1 MYYFFN
7 LQLDYIQHNVKSQHV
22 CWKIQCGNMWPYCI
36 VCICLHYNDND
47 DNRHHHDHPLEVD
60 LAWMGRLFLSPPTS
74 WKRCSR
80 RTMHCLVVHCVLS
93 TVLQNVLFSFVE
105 LQWLALRFTECSADD
120 FLTCHLHGFAFQRP
134 PPKEYLRQLSWL
146 LIHNNQKKKYE
157 WTFYSGFCLWGAV
170 ERPYQPQPFCLL
182 HDLLLFRSK
191 TDWLTLC
198 NTICSK
204 IQRKTPRWPQGLPKV
219 TLGPAR
225 SLGNPDGGAT
235 RWSSRPLCNSV
246 KYRRFKVKSCSGRL
260 SWPGAL
266 IPCLPRSSTTNPP
279 NSAHAAQC
287 SSSYCRLVTQIMKT
301 LKQMCLHR

>member
-47 DNRHHHDHPLEVD
+47 DNRHHHDHPLD

-80 RTMHCLVVHCVLS
+80 RTMHCSVHCALS
-93 TVLQNVLFSFVE
+93 TVLQNVHCVSQNVVQMIFSHV
-105 LQWLALRFTECSADD
+105 
-120 FLTCHLHGFAFQRP
+120 TCTDLHFRGRRQKNISDNCHGFWFTIIRRKKMSEFSIPASAYMRSCW
-134 PPKEYLRQLSWL
+134 KTIATLTIL
-146 LIHNNQKKKYE
+146 LIAWSCFVIWLFAIPFAHK
-157 WTFYSGFCLWGAV
+157 SR
-170 ERPYQPQPFCLL
+170 ERPQ
-182 HDLLLFRSK
+182 D
-191 TDWLTLC
+191 D
-198 NTICSK
+198 
-204 IQRKTPRWPQGLPKV
+204 PRVHQGPPKV

-287 SSSYCRLVTQIMKT
+287 SSSYCRLVTQIMKS

>member
-1 MYYFFN
+1 MCCSVSLN
-7 LQLDYIQHNVKSQHV
+7 CS
-22 CWKIQCGNMWPYCI
+22 
-36 VCICLHYNDND
+36 
-47 DNRHHHDHPLEVD
+47 D
-60 LAWMGRLFLSPPTS
+60 L
-74 WKRCSR
+74 
-80 RTMHCLVVHCVLS
+80 HCVS
-93 TVLQNVLFSFVE
+93 QNVVQMIFSHVTCTDLHFRGRR
-105 LQWLALRFTECSADD
+105 QKNISDNCHGFRFTILRKKDEFSILASVYEELLKDHSNHNHSA
-120 FLTCHLHGFAFQRP
+120 
-134 PPKEYLRQLSWL
+134 
-146 LIHNNQKKKYE
+146 
-157 WTFYSGFCLWGAV
+157 YSMIFFCFGV
-170 ERPYQPQPFCLL
+170 KQ
-182 HDLLLFRSK
+182 
-191 TDWLTLC
+191 TDWLFAIPFAHKSRERPQDDPRVHQGPAKVTLGPA
-198 NTICSK
+198 TSPPGST
-204 IQRKTPRWPQGLPKV
+204 RVHPLRLGKV

>member
-22 CWKIQCGNMWPYCI
+22 CWKIQCGNMWPYCT

-80 RTMHCLVVHCVLS
+80 RTMHCSVHCALS

-146 LIHNNQKKKYE
+146 LIHNNQKKKDE
-157 WTFYSGFCLWGAV
+157 WIFYSGFCLYEELLKDHSNHNHSA
-170 ERPYQPQPFCLL
+170 YSMIFFC
-182 HDLLLFRSK
+182 FGVK
-191 TDWLTLC
+191 QTDWLFA
-198 NTICSK
+198 IPFAQK
-204 IQRKTPRWPQGLPKV
+204 
-219 TLGPAR
+219 
-225 SLGNPDGGAT
+225 
-235 RWSSRPLCNSV
+235 SRERP
-246 KYRRFKVKSCSGRL
+246 
-260 SWPGAL
+260 
-266 IPCLPRSSTTNPP
+266 
-279 NSAHAAQC
+279 
-287 SSSYCRLVTQIMKT
+287 
-301 LKQMCLHR
+301 